1 MPQIKLLPKH
11 IAELIAAGEVVERP
25 ASVIKELLENSIDA
39 KASVITVEIKNGG
52 VSFMR
57 VTDNGCGI
65 NKEDVRTAFLR
76 HATSKISSEYDLERI
91 SSLGFRGE
99 ALASVSA
106 VSRVELLTKA
116 ENSEGVKYVIRG
128 GEEIDFF
135 DVGCPNGTTII
146 IRDIFYN
153 TPARMK
159 FLKKDVTEGNAV
171 AAIVERLALS
181 HPEISFKF
189 IRDDKLVLNTS
200 GDNKLLSAIYS
211 CLGKDFS
218 SNLIEV
224 NDNVGGIKVTG
235 FTCSPYNCRAN
246 RNGQYFFV
254 NKRFVRS
261 GTAMAAV
268 EQAYKNSSMVGKFP
282 AFVLFID
289 IPFET
294 VDVNVHPAKT
304 EIRFSNEKM
313 VFDAVYVATK
323 NALFQKDERPSLT
336 LNKPIEQF
344 EKDKAE
350 QSKFEFSLETKNE
363 VVDNTNSLKFELNL
377 NKVEKPS
384 VDEIFKPKDFSS
396 NILNDQKPDFSQIRK
411 VNIDV
416 EVENSENEFDEFQL
430 KLIGEVFGTY
440 IIVQYQNKVYF
451 IDKHAA
457 HERIIFNSLN
467 VKIDEQLLLIPL
479 MIKLSAEDYNAIINN
494 IEILK
499 DYGIVLDDFG
509 DGQIMLRA
517 VPSVINGN
525 YEDMIYEIAEKLRN
539 FKRPVTN
546 REEELLHSIS
556 CKAAIKSH
564 DISTEAELI
573 QLAGKV
579 LSDKN
584 VMYCPHG
591 RAVAF
596 ELTKSTIE
604 KQFGRIK

>member
-65 NKEDVRTAFLR
+65 NKDEVRTAFLR
-76 HATSKISSEYDLERI
+76 HATSKINSEYDLERI

-116 ENSEGVKYVIRG
+116 ENSDGVKYVIHG
-128 GEEIDFF
+128 GEEVDFF

-171 AAIVERLALS
+171 AAVVERLALS

-211 CLGKDFS
+211 CLGKEFS

-235 FTCSPYNCRAN
+235 FTCSPFNCRAN

-268 EQAYKNSSMVGKFP
+268 EQAYKNSTMVGKFP

-323 NALFQKDERPSLT
+323 NALFSKDERPT
-336 LNKPIEQF
+336 LNINKPIEHF

-350 QSKFEFSLETKNE
+350 QSKFEFSLELKGETKEN
-363 VVDNTNSLKFELNL
+363 DGALTFDLNL
-377 NKVEKPS
+377 NKVEKPN
-384 VDEIFKPKDFSS
+384 VEEIFKP
-396 NILNDQKPDFSQIRK
+396 NDLTASVLMDKQPDYSF
-411 VNIDV
+411 NNTTA
-416 EVENSENEFDEFQL
+416 VENKIETNESDFDEYQL
-430 KLIGEVFGTY
+430 KFIGEVFGTY
-440 IIVQYQNKVYF
+440 IIVQYKNKVYF

-457 HERIIFNSLN
+457 HERIIFNNLN
-467 VKIDEQLLLIPL
+467 VKIDEQLLLMPL
-479 MIKLSAEDYNAIINN
+479 MIKLSAEDYNAIVNN

-499 DYGIVLDDFG
+499 EYGIVLDDFG
-509 DGQIMLRA
+509 DGQVMLRA
-517 VPSVINGN
+517 VPSVISGN
-525 YEDMIYEIAEKLRN
+525 FEDMIYEIAEKLRN

-573 QLAGKV
+573 KLAAKV

>member
-65 NKEDVRTAFLR
+65 NKEDVKTAFLR
-76 HATSKISSEYDLERI
+76 HATSKISTEYDLERI

-116 ENSEGVKYVIRG
+116 ENSDGVKYVIHG

-171 AAIVERLALS
+171 AAVVERLALS

-235 FTCSPYNCRAN
+235 FTCSPFNCRAN

-268 EQAYKNSSMVGKFP
+268 EQAYKNSTMVGKFP

-323 NALFQKDERPSLT
+323 NALFSKDERPSLT
-336 LNKPIEQF
+336 INKPIEYF

-350 QSKFEFSLETKNE
+350 QSKFEFSLETKKENN
-363 VVDNTNSLKFELNL
+363 DNNVLKFDLNL
-377 NKVEKPS
+377 NAESKPS
-384 VDEIFKPKDFSS
+384 VEEIFKPNDLTSGLLKDKDLDVFVEDTP
-396 NILNDQKPDFSQIRK
+396 NEVKTIEVNTND
-411 VNIDV
+411 
-416 EVENSENEFDEFQL
+416 FDEFQL
-430 KLIGEVFGTY
+430 KFIGEVFGTY
-440 IIVQYQNKVYF
+440 IIVQYKNTVYF

-479 MIKLSAEDYNAIINN
+479 MIKLSAEDYNAIIDN
-494 IEILK
+494 IEVLK

-509 DGQIMLRA
+509 DGQVMLRA
-517 VPSVINGN
+517 VPSVISGN

-573 QLAGKV
+573 KLAAKV

>member
-11 IAELIAAGEVVERP
+11 LAELIAAGEVVERP

-39 KASVITVEIKNGG
+39 NASVITVEIKNGG

-65 NKEDVRTAFLR
+65 NKDDVRTAFLR

-91 SSLGFRGE
+91 ASLGFRGE

-116 ENSEGVKYVIRG
+116 EDSDGVKYVIHG

-171 AAIVERLALS
+171 AAVVERLALS

-189 IRDDKLVLNTS
+189 IRDEKLVLNTS
-200 GDNKLLSAIYS
+200 GDNKLESAIYS
-211 CLGKDFS
+211 CLGKEFS
-218 SNLIEV
+218 SNLLEV
-224 NDNVGGIKVTG
+224 NDMVGGIKVYG
-235 FTCSPYNCRAN
+235 FTCSPFNCRAN
-246 RNGQYFFV
+246 RNGQYVFV

-261 GTAMAAV
+261 GTVMAAV
-268 EQAYKNSSMVGKFP
+268 EQAYKNSTMVGKFP
-282 AFVLFID
+282 AFVLFVD

-313 VFDAVYVATK
+313 VFDAVYVAIK
-323 NALFQKDERPSLT
+323 NALFSKDERPSLSF
-336 LNKPIEQF
+336 NKPIEHF

-350 QSKFEFSLETKNE
+350 QSKFEFSLETKKEENG
-363 VVDNTNSLKFELNL
+363 TSNSLNFDLNL
-377 NKVEKPS
+377 NAIQQKPTIE
-384 VDEIFKPKDFSS
+384 EIFKPDVNNSVVVKDTPAPMPQYSQKVTNS
-396 NILNDQKPDFSQIRK
+396 TDND
-411 VNIDV
+411 
-416 EVENSENEFDEFQL
+416 FDEFAL

-440 IIVQYQNKVYF
+440 IVVQYKNSVYF

-467 VKIDEQLLLIPL
+467 VKIDQQLLLVPL
-479 MIKLSAEDYNAIINN
+479 MVKLPADDYNAIIEN
-494 IEILK
+494 IDTLK
-499 DYGIVLDDFG
+499 EYGIVLDDFG
-509 DGQIMLRA
+509 DGQVMLRA
-517 VPSVINGN
+517 VPSVVSDN
-525 YEDMIYEIAEKLRN
+525 YEDVVYEVAEKLRN
-539 FKRPVTN
+539 FKRPITAK
-546 REEELLHSIS
+546 EEDILHSIS

-564 DISTEAELI
+564 DISTEAELLK
-573 QLAGKV
+573 LAGMV

-596 ELTKSTIE
+596 ELSKSNIE

>member
-25 ASVIKELLENSIDA
+25 ASVIKELCENSIDA
-39 KASVITVEIKNGG
+39 NATVITVEIKNGG

-65 NKEDVRTAFLR
+65 NKNDVKTAFLR
-76 HATSKISSEYDLERI
+76 HATSKIKTEEDLDRI
-91 SSLGFRGE
+91 ASLGFRGE

-116 ENSEGVKYVIRG
+116 EDSEGVKYVIHG
-128 GEEIDFF
+128 GVEQDFF
-135 DVGCPNGTTII
+135 EVGCPNGTTII

-171 AAIVERLALS
+171 AAVVERLALS

-211 CLGKDFS
+211 CLGKEYS

-224 NDNVGGIKVTG
+224 NDKIGGIKVSG
-235 FTCSPYNCRAN
+235 FVCSPYNCRAN

-261 GTAMAAV
+261 GTAMAAL
-268 EQAYKNSSMVGKFP
+268 EQAYKNSTMVGKFP
-282 AFVLFID
+282 ACVLFID
-289 IPFET
+289 IPYET

-323 NALFQKDERPSLT
+323 NALFSKDERPALSI
-336 LNKPIEQF
+336 NKPIEHF

-350 QSKFEFSLETKNE
+350 QSKFEFALENQEKSSTG
-363 VVDNTNSLKFELNL
+363 SAPIKFEFNL
-377 NKVEKPS
+377 NNVSSKPHVE
-384 VDEIFKPKDFSS
+384 EIFKSNSS
-396 NILNDQKPDFSQIRK
+396 NNIVFNDEKPKFFEQPQKS
-411 VNIDV
+411 VNV
-416 EVENSENEFDEFQL
+416 EVKNENDFDEFQL
-430 KLIGEVFGTY
+430 KLIGEAFGTY
-440 IIVQYQNKVYF
+440 IIVQYKNSVYF

-467 VKIDEQLLLIPL
+467 VKINEQLLLMPIL
-479 MIKLSAEDYNAIINN
+479 IKLSADDYNAILDNL
-494 IEILK
+494 EILK

-509 DGQIMLRA
+509 DGQVMLRA
-517 VPSVINGN
+517 VPSVISDNF
-525 YEDMIYEIAEKLRN
+525 EDMIFEIADKLKN
-539 FKRPVTN
+539 FKRPVTSK
-546 REEELLHSIS
+546 EEDILHSIS

-564 DISTEAELI
+564 DISTDAELI
-573 QLAGKV
+573 KLAAKV

-596 ELTKSTIE
+596 ELSKSEIE

>member
-65 NKEDVRTAFLR
+65 NKDEVRTAFLR
-76 HATSKISSEYDLERI
+76 HTTSKINSEYDLERI

-116 ENSEGVKYVIRG
+116 ENSDGVKYVIHG
-128 GEEIDFF
+128 GEEVDFF

-171 AAIVERLALS
+171 AAVVERLALS

-211 CLGKDFS
+211 CLGKEFS

-235 FTCSPYNCRAN
+235 FTCSPFNCRAN

-268 EQAYKNSSMVGKFP
+268 EQAYKNSTMVGKFP

-323 NALFQKDERPSLT
+323 NALFSKDERPT
-336 LNKPIEQF
+336 LNINKPIEHF

-350 QSKFEFSLETKNE
+350 QSKFEFSLELKGETKEN
-363 VVDNTNSLKFELNL
+363 DGALTFDLNL
-377 NKVEKPS
+377 NKVEKPN
-384 VDEIFKPKDFSS
+384 VEEIFKP
-396 NILNDQKPDFSQIRK
+396 NDLTASVLMDKQPDYSF
-411 VNIDV
+411 NNTTA
-416 EVENSENEFDEFQL
+416 VENKIETNDSDFDEYQL
-430 KLIGEVFGTY
+430 KFIGEVFGTY
-440 IIVQYQNKVYF
+440 IIVQYKNKVYF

-457 HERIIFNSLN
+457 HERIIFNNLN
-467 VKIDEQLLLIPL
+467 VKIDEQLLLMPL
-479 MIKLSAEDYNAIINN
+479 MIKLSAEDYNAIVNN

-499 DYGIVLDDFG
+499 EYGIVLDDFG
-509 DGQIMLRA
+509 DGQVMLRA
-517 VPSVINGN
+517 VPSVISGN
-525 YEDMIYEIAEKLRN
+525 FEDMIYEIAEKLRN

-573 QLAGKV
+573 KLAAKV

>member
-11 IAELIAAGEVVERP
+11 LAELIAAGEVVERP

-39 KASVITVEIKNGG
+39 KATVITVEIKNGG

-91 SSLGFRGE
+91 ASLGFRGE

-116 ENSEGVKYVIRG
+116 ENSEGVKYVIHG

-171 AAIVERLALS
+171 AAVVERLALS

-211 CLGKDFS
+211 CLGKEFS

-224 NDNVGGIKVTG
+224 NDNIGGIKVYG
-235 FTCSPYNCRAN
+235 YTCSPFNCRAN

-268 EQAYKNSSMVGKFP
+268 EQAYKNVSMVGKFP

-323 NALFQKDERPSLT
+323 NAIFAKDERPT
-336 LNKPIEQF
+336 LSFSKPIEQF
-344 EKDKAE
+344 EKEKGE
-350 QSKFEFSLETKNE
+350 QTKLEFSLENKEQPKNE
-363 VVDNTNSLKFELNL
+363 FKFEININDVA
-377 NKVEKPS
+377 NKVNFEEVFKPENTKVLVSDEKP
-384 VDEIFKPKDFSS
+384 VVPTYEVKDTKEDT
-396 NILNDQKPDFSQIRK
+396 ND
-411 VNIDV
+411 
-416 EVENSENEFDEFQL
+416 FDEFAL
-430 KLIGEVFGTY
+430 KYIGEIFGTY
-440 IIVQYQNKVYF
+440 IVVQYKQSVYF

-457 HERIIFNSLN
+457 HERIIFNNLN
-467 VKIDEQLLLIPL
+467 VKIDQQLLLVPI
-479 MIKLSAEDYNAIINN
+479 MVKLSGEDYNAIIDN
-494 IEILK
+494 IEVLK

-509 DGQIMLRA
+509 DGQVMLRA
-517 VPSVINGN
+517 VPSVITDNF
-525 YEDMIYEIAEKLRN
+525 EDVVYEIAEKLRN
-539 FKRPVTN
+539 FKRPITSK
-546 REEELLHSIS
+546 EEDVLHSIS

-564 DISTEAELI
+564 DYSTEAELLK
-573 QLAGKV
+573 LAAKV

-596 ELTKSTIE
+596 ELTKSAIE

>member
-65 NKEDVRTAFLR
+65 NKEDVKTAFLR
-76 HATSKISSEYDLERI
+76 HATSKISTEYDLERI

-116 ENSEGVKYVIRG
+116 ENSDGVKYVIHG

-171 AAIVERLALS
+171 AAVVERLALS

-235 FTCSPYNCRAN
+235 FTCSPFNCRAN

-268 EQAYKNSSMVGKFP
+268 EQAYKNSTMVGKFP

-323 NALFQKDERPSLT
+323 NALFSKDERPSLT
-336 LNKPIEQF
+336 INKPIEHF

-350 QSKFEFSLETKNE
+350 QSKFEFSLETKKENN
-363 VVDNTNSLKFELNL
+363 DNNVLKFDLNL
-377 NKVEKPS
+377 NAESKPS
-384 VDEIFKPKDFSS
+384 VEEIFKSNDLTSGLLKDKE
-396 NILNDQKPDFSQIRK
+396 LNVFVEDTPSEVKTK
-411 VNIDV
+411 EVNTND
-416 EVENSENEFDEFQL
+416 FDEFQL
-430 KLIGEVFGTY
+430 KFIGEVFGTY
-440 IIVQYQNKVYF
+440 IIVQYKNTVYF

-479 MIKLSAEDYNAIINN
+479 MIKLSAEDYNAVIDN
-494 IEILK
+494 IEVLK

-509 DGQIMLRA
+509 DGQVMLRA
-517 VPSVINGN
+517 VPSVISGN

-573 QLAGKV
+573 KLAAKV

>member
-65 NKEDVRTAFLR
+65 NKEDVKTAFLR
-76 HATSKISSEYDLERI
+76 HATSKISTEYDLERI

-116 ENSEGVKYVIRG
+116 ENSDGVKYVIHG

-171 AAIVERLALS
+171 AAVVERLALS

-235 FTCSPYNCRAN
+235 FTCSPFNCRAN

-268 EQAYKNSSMVGKFP
+268 EQAYKNSTMVGKFP

-323 NALFQKDERPSLT
+323 NALFSKDERPSLT
-336 LNKPIEQF
+336 INKPIEHF

-350 QSKFEFSLETKNE
+350 QSKFEFSLETKKENN
-363 VVDNTNSLKFELNL
+363 DNNVLKFDLNL
-377 NKVEKPS
+377 NAESKPS
-384 VDEIFKPKDFSS
+384 VHEIFKSNDLSAGLLKDKE
-396 NILNDQKPDFSQIRK
+396 LNVF
-411 VNIDV
+411 V
-416 EVENSENEFDEFQL
+416 EDTPNEVKTTEVSTNDFDEFQL
-430 KLIGEVFGTY
+430 KFIGEVFGTY
-440 IIVQYQNKVYF
+440 IIVQYKNTVYF

-479 MIKLSAEDYNAIINN
+479 MIKLSAEDYNAIIDN
-494 IEILK
+494 IEVLK

-509 DGQIMLRA
+509 DGQVMLRA
-517 VPSVINGN
+517 VPSVISGN

-573 QLAGKV
+573 KLAAKV